1 MTDFGRLS
9 VLVIEANQ
17 GMRGQLRSMLDSY
30 GASGVQFA
38 PTAGM
43 AIRKLR
49 EQRFDLILCEY
60 NLGDGQDGQHL
71 LEDLRSKEIIPLDT
85 LFIMITGERNY
96 ERVVSAAELA
106 PNDYILKPLTP
117 DTLHGRLLRALEK
130 REAFLPA
137 YRLIEAG
144 ESLDAID
151 ACAQGEAAF
160 PRYRIDFLRLQA
172 ELHAALGHADQAE
185 AIYRAIL
192 QERVVPW
199 ARLGLARTLF
209 ARKQYAEA
217 EEILSALV
225 AENHRFLDAYDW
237 LARVH
242 EETGRVGEAREVL
255 ASAVGLS
262 PHRIGRLR
270 RYGDISLAAGDHQ
283 TAERTLAE
291 VVRKGKYSDF
301 RDPEDHV
308 RLVQAQLGQGRV
320 AEAEST
326 IRDLERSMDG
336 LAATALCTSLSRAL
350 YHTRTGNP
358 ELAQAALQAA
368 VHGGADASSLSI
380 GMRQELVKACLDN
393 ELEAEGSEL
402 VMDILR
408 SSADERTVESTR
420 AMLRERG
427 REDLSEQLERR
438 VHSEVKGLI
447 AAGAEKAQSGD
458 YDGAVQEMMNAVH
471 KMPGNPHVLFNAALA
486 LLRHI
491 ENQGWNE
498 RLAAQARALI
508 VRTRRLDPGNPRLDA
523 ITGFMQQLTRKYGA
537 RTPGQSG
544 AGRSGKPGGA

>member
-1 MTDFGRLS
+1 MTDLERLS

-17 GMRGQLRSMLDSY
+17 GMRGQLRSMLD
-30 GASGVQFA
+30 GFGVSGVQFA

-43 AIRKLR
+43 AVRKLR
-49 EQRFDLILCEY
+49 DQRFDVILCEY

-144 ESLDAID
+144 EIQEAVD
-151 ACAQGEAAF
+151 ACLHGEEAS
-160 PRYRIDFLRLQA
+160 PRYKVDFMRLRA
-172 ELHAALGHADQAE
+172 ELHVALGHADEAE

-192 QERVVPW
+192 QARIVPW
-199 ARLGLARTLF
+199 ARLGLAKTLF
-209 ARKQYAEA
+209 AKKQYAEA
-217 EEILSALV
+217 DDILSGLV
-225 AENHRFLDAYDW
+225 AENNRFLDAYDW

-242 EETGRVGEAREVL
+242 EESGRLDQAREVL

-270 RYGDISLAAGDHQ
+270 RYGDVSLAVGDHQ
-283 TAERTLAE
+283 SAERTLAE

-336 LAATALCTSLSRAL
+336 LAATPLCASLSRAL

-358 ELAQAALQAA
+358 ELAQAALRAA
-368 VHGGADASSLSI
+368 VQDGADTSSLSI
-380 GMRQELVKACLDN
+380 GMRQELAKACLDN
-393 ELEAEGSEL
+393 ELETEGSEL

-408 SSADERTVESTR
+408 NSADERTIESTR
-420 AMLRERG
+420 AMLRARG
-427 REDLSEQLERR
+427 REDLSDQLERR
-438 VHSEVKGLI
+438 VHGEVKGLI

-458 YDGAVQEMMNAVH
+458 FDGAVQEMMNAVH

-498 RLAAQARALI
+498 RLAGQARALI
-508 VRTRRLDPGNPRLDA
+508 ARTRRLDPNNPRLDA
-523 ITGFMQQLTRKYGA
+523 ITGFMQQLNRKYGV
-537 RTPGQSG
+537 RTPAPGAPARPGKSG
-544 AGRSGKPGGA
+544 A